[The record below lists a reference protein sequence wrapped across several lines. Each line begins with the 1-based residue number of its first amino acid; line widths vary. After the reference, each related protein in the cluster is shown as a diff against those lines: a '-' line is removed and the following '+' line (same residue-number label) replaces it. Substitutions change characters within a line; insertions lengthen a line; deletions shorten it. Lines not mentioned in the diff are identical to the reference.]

1 MVTIHKSKRFFCVIL
16 LLNLITASSNATR
29 QNDPYSTHGT
39 HEQGMSIKDIALAT
53 TGVVVSAAGCYL
65 IARLCSAGIYSV
77 ALYRYE
83 AELDLL
89 LRATFNEQVLQEEL
103 IPFILEQHDRNNS
116 LYFFI
121 QSKYKNYP
129 LLYYKNNLDWYIRR
143 LWLSEFL
150 YTDAATRNQIDILVN
165 KLERIRRLVVTDYR
179 FVHEQ
184 RDFDKQNRKNKV
196 AS

>member
-1 MVTIHKSKRFFCVIL
+1 MSNKVINNRFLCLIVGLSLMMTVLNGSRESSSEQVTLKEV
-16 LLNLITASSNATR
+16 A
-29 QNDPYSTHGT
+29 
-39 HEQGMSIKDIALAT
+39 
-53 TGVVVSAAGCYL
+53 VVSAGVAVGAASCYL
-65 IARLCSAGIYSV
+65 LARLCSAGIYSV

-89 LRATFNEQVLQEEL
+89 LRSIFNEQVLQEEL
-103 IPFILEQHDRNNS
+103 IPFILEQHDRNNT

-121 QSKYKNYP
+121 HSKYKNYP

-150 YTDAATRNQIDILVN
+150 YFNVAVRNQIDILMQ

-179 FVHEQ
+179 FVQEQ
-184 RDFDKQNRKNKV
+184 RDFDLQSRKV
-196 AS
+196 